1 MHSATANCVQRIDHA
16 ACTCGSAEWAH
27 HAANLCASMRVER
40 GQIRTV
46 CVFYITI
53 LYHSLGLFDPCHY
66 NFHISEICHHYSPI
80 WKLAITIVP
89 IHVPYHFLHLKRD
102 RTHLQIVVFSYRPKY
117 HAERASSCCRR
128 VGAWA
133 SHHYRAGEP
142 SPPRGQA
149 VAAARVS
156 QCHWASARV
165 SRHHTGTT
173 TAAAKDWTYRTP
185 SPRRRTWCGSAGSN
199 PAVAERRIMHKG
211 GWSKNFKIW
220 ELIVAYLFRFL
231 SWDYAPIFLDLF

>member
-1 MHSATANCVQRIDHA
+1 MGIYGAGSAPTTP
-16 ACTCGSAEWAH
+16 ACTVPQVTVCSASTMQHTHVGAQNEH
-27 HAANLCASMRVER
+27 IMQPTVCASMKVER

-53 LYHSLGLFDPCHY
+53 LYYSLALFDPCHY
-66 NFHISEICHHYSPI
+66 NFHISEICHHYSSI

-89 IHVPYHFLHLKRD
+89 VHVPYHFLHLKRD
-102 RTHLQIVVFSYRPKY
+102 RTHLQIVVFSYHPKY

-185 SPRRRTWCGSAGSN
+185 SPRRRT
-199 PAVAERRIMHKG
+199 
-211 GWSKNFKIW
+211 
-220 ELIVAYLFRFL
+220 
-231 SWDYAPIFLDLF
+231 